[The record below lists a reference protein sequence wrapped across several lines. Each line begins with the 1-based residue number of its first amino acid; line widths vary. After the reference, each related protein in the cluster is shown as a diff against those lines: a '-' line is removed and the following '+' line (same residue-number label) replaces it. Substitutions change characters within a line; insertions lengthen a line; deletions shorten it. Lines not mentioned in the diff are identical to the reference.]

1 MPSSAA
7 PRAAWAGASSRPRD
21 LTVGPLSIGG
31 MIDRAIAAARASF
44 RPLFLAMLL
53 LQAPALAM
61 ARFLSAQ
68 APAFLLTSGDPRLAA
83 ERAPVAMAAAGG
95 LLVVLFLLQAVATT
109 VAAALLAPAL
119 APNLTAEGERLAVA
133 PSWPRRLLGA
143 IGAGLAQQLLLGLA
157 MALGALPGL
166 LVALTSSSAPTTLV
180 GAVGAMVG
188 GLVLFLVALLRT
200 ILAPVVVAVEGL
212 GPWGALRRS
221 VRLMGPRPGQ
231 PVLERPGVRAS
242 VLLFTTFVLLLAV
255 NGLAGLPRA
264 LASGFG
270 GGGILPFLPGALPL
284 PVELGRS
291 LFELV
296 AGAALQPFSLAVIVV
311 FYFERRARTEGL
323 DLAAWATRLELAP
336 RGAP

>member
-1 MPSSAA
+1 
-7 PRAAWAGASSRPRD
+7 
-21 LTVGPLSIGG
+21 
-31 MIDRAIAAARASF
+31 MIDRAIAAARGHF

-68 APAFLLTSGDPRLAA
+68 APAFLLTSGDPLLAA
-83 ERAPVAMAAAGG
+83 GRAPAALAAAGG
-95 LLVVLFLLQAVATT
+95 LLVTLFLLQALATT
-109 VAAALLAPAL
+109 VTAALLAPAL
-119 APNLTAEGERLAVA
+119 GPGLTAAGA
-133 PSWPRRLLGA
+133 PSAATRSWTRRLLR
-143 IGAGLAQQLLLGLA
+143 GLGTGLVQQVLLVAALG
-157 MALGALPGL
+157 LGALPGL
-166 LVALTSSSAPTTLV
+166 LLLLSSRTGPLALV
-180 GAVGAMVG
+180 GALGAVLG

-200 ILAPVVVAVEGL
+200 FLAPVAVAVEGL

-231 PVLERPGVRAS
+231 AVLERPGVRAS
-242 VLLFTTFVLLLAV
+242 LLLFTTFVLMLAV

-264 LASGFG
+264 LASSVG
-270 GGGILPFLPGALPL
+270 GGGSLPFLPGALPL
-284 PVELGRS
+284 PVELGLS

-296 AGAALQPFSLAVIVV
+296 AGAALQPFSLAVTVV

-323 DLAAWATRLELAP
+323 DLAAWAARLELAT